1 MPEQMI
7 PIVDFFEAHLTVS
20 DLNRAIG
27 FYSKQLG
34 LPLAR
39 VFQERKV
46 AFFWIGAPGSAM
58 LGLWEAGTMPIQL
71 SLHVAFRVSLDHL
84 LTSVPQLKRA
94 GIEPRD
100 FIGNPTDQPVVLAWM
115 PAAAIYFRDLDN
127 NQLELISM
135 LPEAPQPELGILPW
149 NQWVRRTPS
158 NL

>member
-1 MPEQMI
+1 
-7 PIVDFFEAHLTVS
+7 
-20 DLNRAIG
+20 
-27 FYSKQLG
+27 
-34 LPLAR
+34 
-39 VFQERKV
+39 
-46 AFFWIGAPGSAM
+46 
-58 LGLWEAGTMPIQL
+58 
-71 SLHVAFRVSLDHL
+71 LHVAFRVSLDHL

-115 PAAAIYFRDLDN
+115 PAGAIYFRDLDN